1 MKKDKA
7 NRKAADKETPVSS
20 SKKDNQSATQ
30 SAGTAESTGGS
41 REGNI
46 GHENNPNTG
55 KGHRQV

>member
-1 MKKDKA
+1 MKKDKTRTEA
-7 NRKAADKETPVSS
+7 SDAAKPSAS
-20 SKKDNQSATQ
+20 SKKNNQSATQ
-30 SAGTAESTGGS
+30 SSGMSDSKGGS